1 MMKLI
6 NLPKSN
12 EELCY

>member
-1 MMKLI
+1 MKLI